1 MKKSNEFVECIDD
14 EGLKII
20 GKEIIE
26 WHDTSILCDGL
37 LSILA
42 KELENEYDLE
52 YSEVLCMAE
61 SLVLREICKR
71 FIKE

>member
-1 MKKSNEFVECIDD
+1 MKTSNEFIECYND
-14 EGLKII
+14 EGLKQL

-26 WHDTSILCDGL
+26 WHETALLCDGL

-42 KELENEYDLE
+42 KELSVYYSYD
-52 YSEVLCMAE
+52 YSECLQLAE
-61 SLVLREICKR
+61 SLVLMEICKR